1 MTNHREELKNN
12 YQGALVSLEKSQKEA
27 KKSKIKKY
35 FAGTAFLGSLLFTS
49 YEIYNSINPF
59 LEIKDNPAFLEYCE
73 NNEKI
78 EDLESKVMNSIEM
91 KIPIHKIDGDYDML
105 LLEVNNSLVH
115 YQKLNNELKHLE
127 DRKETILQ
135 DPKLIEQTEKFEAV
149 DNYLLSSILG
159 SFSMII
165 FSLSFSG
172 YRRKEKITK
181 GKIKDLNT
189 YLKENRIYQGL

>member
-1 MTNHREELKNN
+1 
-12 YQGALVSLEKSQKEA
+12 
-27 KKSKIKKY
+27 
-35 FAGTAFLGSLLFTS
+35 
-49 YEIYNSINPF
+49 
-59 LEIKDNPAFLEYCE
+59 
-73 NNEKI
+73 
-78 EDLESKVMNSIEM
+78 
-91 KIPIHKIDGDYDML
+91 ML

-189 YLKENRIYQGL
+189 YLKENRIYQGLYFFY